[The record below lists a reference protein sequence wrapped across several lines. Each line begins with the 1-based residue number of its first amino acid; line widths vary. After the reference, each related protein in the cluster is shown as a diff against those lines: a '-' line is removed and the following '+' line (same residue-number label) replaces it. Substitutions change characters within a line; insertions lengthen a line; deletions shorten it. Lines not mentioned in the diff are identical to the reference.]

1 MRDFMYA
8 DGGRV
13 EKALN
18 PLLLKQI
25 PAYRRIS
32 LYLQPSIRHYISP

>member
-1 MRDFMYA
+1 MRDCMYA
-8 DGGRV
+8 VDGRV

-18 PLLLKQI
+18 PLLLKQK
-25 PAYRRIS
+25 PAYRRIP